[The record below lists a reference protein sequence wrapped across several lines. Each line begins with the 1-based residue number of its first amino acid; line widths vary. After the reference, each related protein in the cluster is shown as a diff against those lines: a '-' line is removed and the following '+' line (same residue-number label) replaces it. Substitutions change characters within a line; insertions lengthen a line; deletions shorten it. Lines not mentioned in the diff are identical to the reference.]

1 MNAVKRLFTNP
12 KEARK
17 AIAALVSG
25 LGLLVAEKVL
35 PGSVGVWLQA
45 AQPLLVAYG
54 VWQIKNADATSPK
67 AP

>member
-17 AIAALVSG
+17 AIAALVAS
-25 LGLLVAEKVL
+25 LSFLVAEKAL

-54 VWQIKNADATSPK
+54 VWQIKNADAPAVK